1 MGFDDGRAEGSDD
14 GEAVSFNDGDGVGFD
29 DGLVDGLTAALDE
42 VMYTENAPEQYF
54 DWKQDCFK

>member
-42 VMYTENAPEQYF
+42 VMYTENAPEQFF
-54 DWKQDCFK
+54 D